1 MLFCSVYHTLTWLF
15 FSYETHAQKMSNDL
29 QYFTDIIEVNCCLG
43 WSYENGPFQMYL
55 LINCLISS
63 QLLNRPFCYSNESR
77 KKEKQNKKRKN
88 TAKKN
93 EPNDTPVKRSP
104 GQYDDKSKLL
114 VSRTFEYSQ
123 LFNSFTNL
131 SLSHSFSLPFF
142 TLPFL
147 VHTHLPHRFTI
158 ALPPPPLLLFFRVC
172 IPFIIII
179 KYERAKW
186 CTYAAHLVSFQCG
199 LRINNGISLWLNSVC
214 GTVFS
219 VQCSLTC
226 SYIPMSYIFIYK

>member
-1 MLFCSVYHTLTWLF
+1 MILQLSAALGNMMINLNYLYRELLNTANCSILLPIFLFHTHFHCPFSRSLF
-15 FSYETHAQKMSNDL
+15 S
-29 QYFTDIIEVNCCLG
+29 FT
-43 WSYENGPFQMYL
+43 
-55 LINCLISS
+55 LICLIGLR
-63 QLLNRPFCYSNESR
+63 LLCRRRRCY
-77 KKEKQNKKRKN
+77 
-88 TAKKN
+88 
-93 EPNDTPVKRSP
+93 
-104 GQYDDKSKLL
+104 
-114 VSRTFEYSQ
+114 F
-123 LFNSFTNL
+123 
-131 SLSHSFSLPFF
+131 
-142 TLPFL
+142 
-147 VHTHLPHRFTI
+147 
-158 ALPPPPLLLFFRVC
+158 FFRVC